1 MTVDILAVAAL
12 VVALVYFGWIIRA
25 SILASRAY
33 GKHLKA
39 LNGVTIEVEKCLRD
53 FKEVRS
59 GHNYSNK

>member
-12 VVALVYFGWIIRA
+12 VAAPIYFGWIIRV

-33 GKHLKA
+33 EKHIKL
-39 LNGVTIEVEKCLRD
+39 LNGVTTEVEKCLRD